1 MKSHDQSKGF
11 AIITTSQHVT
21 KELVKLNGVQFQG
34 NLKMQCQKMKIP
46 AQRTT
51 YFLVNVNYADTVK
64 SVKQSLTG
72 HTQNRVIIFVNSIT

>member
-1 MKSHDQSKGF
+1 MRSHDQSKGF

-46 AQRTT
+46 AKEQ
-51 YFLVNVNYADTVK
+51 LI
-64 SVKQSLTG
+64 S
-72 HTQNRVIIFVNSIT
+72 

>member
-1 MKSHDQSKGF
+1 MRSHDQSKGF

-34 NLKMQCQKMKIP
+34 NLKMQRQKMKIP

>member
-1 MKSHDQSKGF
+1 MSENEN
-11 AIITTSQHVT
+11 T
-21 KELVKLNGVQFQG
+21 
-34 NLKMQCQKMKIP
+34 C
-46 AQRTT
+46 QRTT